1 MFHLASLPIQ
11 YLRIVLNVFLF
22 FLLTTPIFSVAKI
35 QVEELEY
42 LGPPAENWLVSGM
55 RSTVTNDLR
64 LVSGSHNFEVVT
76 VEDQNEALK
85 TAGEKKKAGAKID
98 LSAEAAK
105 ILAVDFRCV
114 GSVQNPDNVVRVTLR
129 LLKAPDY
136 KVWKSTTTDKKRSE
150 LLDLQNVVVYNLLN
164 DIDGKL
170 TNEDKK
176 IIEIAKPKSLTAYE
190 LYAQGLKIKDT
201 NPKQALLFYEQAI
214 ELDENYIDA
223 LSAAGSTTGIT
234 LNLFSKAENYLLRV
248 EKILRNRGDANTLD
262 YAIIS
267 VTLSGV
273 YRINGYI
280 DKAIDFY
287 LKSKTIRDNLRL
299 QNTSGYAVLMNNLGN
314 AYGDKGDLDKELEF
328 YLKDKAIEDNLG
340 LQNTSGYADLMKN
353 IGIVYE
359 KNGNKPQASKS
370 WRKAYDIYSKLG
382 FEKKASE
389 VLKWAEDTE
398 K

>member
-1 MFHLASLPIQ
+1 M
-11 YLRIVLNVFLF
+11 
-22 FLLTTPIFSVAKI
+22 
-35 QVEELEY
+35 
-42 LGPPAENWLVSGM
+42 
-55 RSTVTNDLR
+55 
-64 LVSGSHNFEVVT
+64 
-76 VEDQNEALK
+76 
-85 TAGEKKKAGAKID
+85 
-98 LSAEAAK
+98 SAEAAK

-273 YRINGYI
+273 YRIKGYI

>member
-389 VLKWAEDTE
+389 VLKCAEDTE